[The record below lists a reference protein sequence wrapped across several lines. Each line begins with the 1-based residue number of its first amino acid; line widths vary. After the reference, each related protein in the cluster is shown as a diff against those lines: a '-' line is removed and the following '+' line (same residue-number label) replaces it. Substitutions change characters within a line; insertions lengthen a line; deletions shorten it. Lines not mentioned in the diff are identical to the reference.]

1 MYSYS
6 YKKGKKRREEG
17 GEEEGEGK
25 RRMRVE
31 SLCDYLTESPNNCL
45 QVFV

>member
-6 YKKGKKRREEG
+6 YKKGEKRREE

-31 SLCDYLTESPNNCL
+31 SLWDYLTDSPNNCL